1 MKFNI
6 QFFGGRGASS
16 SAGGAS
22 STSRSLLPALETD
35 KVTKTR
41 KDDAMYALM
50 QATGNATGRP
60 STDRDRFSS
69 DSDRDW
75 YLAEAKKNGTVRII
89 KDKTTNDWI
98 TTTYGR
104 VNGVLGYYG
113 LNVRTGEMISSSEA
127 ERLYHRSRA

>member
-1 MKFNI
+1 MKFNL

-16 SAGGAS
+16 SVGS
-22 STSRSLLPALETD
+22 STSRNLLPALGDE
-35 KVTKTR
+35 KVTKSR

-60 STDRDRFSS
+60 SSDRDTFRG

-75 YLAEAKKNGTVRII
+75 YLAEARKNGTVRMI
-89 KDKTTNDWI
+89 KDKETNDWI

-104 VNGVLGYYG
+104 MNGVLGYYG